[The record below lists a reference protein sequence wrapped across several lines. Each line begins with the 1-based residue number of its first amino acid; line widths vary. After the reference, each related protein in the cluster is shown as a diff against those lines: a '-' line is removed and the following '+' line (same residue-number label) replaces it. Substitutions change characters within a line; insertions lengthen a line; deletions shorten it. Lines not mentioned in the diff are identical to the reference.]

1 MIVLCTKH
9 NSELSDLKEDILGY
23 CKVETSLVS
32 PTLPVRWLVVAMV
45 TAAWVGLFIAIHY
58 L

>member
-1 MIVLCTKH
+1 MLCAKH

-23 CKVETSLVS
+23 CEVETSLAS
-32 PTLPVRWLVVAMV
+32 PTLPFGRLVVVMV
-45 TAAWVGLFIAIHY
+45 TATWLGLFIAIHY